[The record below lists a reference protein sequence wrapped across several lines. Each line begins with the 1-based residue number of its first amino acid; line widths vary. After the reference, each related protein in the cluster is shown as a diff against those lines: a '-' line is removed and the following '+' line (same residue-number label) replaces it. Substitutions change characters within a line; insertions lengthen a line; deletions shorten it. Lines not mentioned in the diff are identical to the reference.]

1 MQLLVSIQEALAI
14 GLFAA
19 LLLIYSLKAFKHR
32 KRYAFVVLAGLL
44 LSIAL
49 MVYGYFFPLVDLN
62 AVRDEHGNL
71 LIDVDRWEWY
81 KASGLTC
88 QTMILVGLIG
98 EVVELSRRSAAQ
110 T

>member
-1 MQLLVSIQEALAI
+1 MQVLMTIQGFLLVAFLV
-14 GLFAA
+14 A
-19 LLLIYSLKAFKHR
+19 LLSIYSLKAFRHH

-44 LSIAL
+44 LSVAV
-49 MVYGYFFPLVDLN
+49 MAYGYFFPIVDLN
-62 AVRDEHGNL
+62 TPTDEHGKL

-88 QTMILVGLIG
+88 QTMIFVGLIG
-98 EVVELSRRSAAQ
+98 EIVELARRSAVR